1 MVYSGKAGDVSSYQS
16 DDGALS
22 SELCRAEERPD
33 EAVDEFVLWVD
44 NRVVVRNLL
53 PLCVFRGGIIKD
65 DLSGQRRKRTGETKR
80 KNKNK
85 RHKTDKQTKKKTT
98 TSSRNRRHELTDSG
112 CFFSS
117 NMSSERFESLQVHNV
132 KSAPVEGKI
141 FAASMASKFA
151 VNLMNDLCCLKIN
164 QMLGKVLNWC
174 LNLTHCI
181 CCWGFFMCSFYVC
194 WN

>member
-44 NRVVVRNLL
+44 DRVVVWNLL

-85 RHKTDKQTKKKTT
+85 RPKTDKQKKQHRPLAIGGMNSPTAGASFRRICPASGLSLCRCTT
-98 TSSRNRRHELTDSG
+98 
-112 CFFSS
+112 
-117 NMSSERFESLQVHNV
+117 
-132 KSAPVEGKI
+132 
-141 FAASMASKFA
+141 
-151 VNLMNDLCCLKIN
+151 
-164 QMLGKVLNWC
+164 
-174 LNLTHCI
+174 
-181 CCWGFFMCSFYVC
+181 
-194 WN
+194 

>member
-44 NRVVVRNLL
+44 DRVVVRNLL

-80 KNKNK
+80 KNKHK
-85 RHKTDKQTKKKTT
+85 KHKTDKQTNKKNNNVL
-98 TSSRNRRHELTDSG
+98 SQ
-112 CFFSS
+112 
-117 NMSSERFESLQVHNV
+117 SEARTHRQRVLLF
-132 KSAPVEGKI
+132 VEYVQR
-141 FAASMASKFA
+141 A
-151 VNLMNDLCCLKIN
+151 V
-164 QMLGKVLNWC
+164 
-174 LNLTHCI
+174 
-181 CCWGFFMCSFYVC
+181 
-194 WN
+194 